1 MDDAGDGAQF
11 LFSDGASS
19 ALVRDLDVPASV
31 YVLMP
36 MRV

>member
-1 MDDAGDGAQF
+1 MESDGAQF
-11 LFSDGASS
+11 MFSDGASS
-19 ALVRDLDVPASV
+19 ALVRDLSDPGAL